1 MRLSQL
7 RFRRYA
13 FMIFGKH
20 PRKSPAKT
28 LYELLGA
35 RPDADAKILHR
46 AFRDAAR
53 VHHPDRNPDDPDAT
67 RRFAQI
73 VNAYGILRNA
83 EQRQAYD
90 GLLALESERRRAR
103 LMRTV
108 SGAVAVVVISAVM
121 VGGFAVLVQR
131 SNTWVE
137 TAKVV
142 ELAARKVANMTA
154 VQPTIRTETA
164 NRDQPGAATTDTR
177 PQDEPGG
184 KSTGAEPAAAPN
196 AVAPEAKSH
205 EPLMMAKD
213 EAPDRTEPNSEVAE
227 AVDAL
232 VAAVDRGDMGKSKLT
247 KAVDALVA
255 AIDRGDMGKS
265 KLTKAV
271 DALTAAIDR
280 GDMGKSKL
288 TKAVDALTAAI
299 DRGDMG
305 KSKLT
310 KAVDALVAA
319 IDRGDMRSVDDQKK
333 NDEPHALDQT
343 RVGSAEPRSSSADKH
358 KSPSSDLAI
367 VDEKH
372 EVSTTARLH
381 GHAKRPVT
389 GRTTVGQATT
399 DIRRRSQVALAS
411 QNTATCAGSCSD
423 RAPPLFGV
431 GF

>member
-53 VHHPDRNPDDPDAT
+53 VHHPDLNPDDPDAT

-232 VAAVDRGDMGKSKLT
+232 VAA
-247 KAVDALVA
+247 
-255 AIDRGDMGKS
+255 
-265 KLTKAV
+265 
-271 DALTAAIDR
+271 
-280 GDMGKSKL
+280 
-288 TKAVDALTAAI
+288 
-299 DRGDMG
+299 
-305 KSKLT
+305 
-310 KAVDALVAA
+310 

-333 NDEPHALDQT
+333 NNEPHALDQT

-399 DIRRRSQVALAS
+399 DIRRTSQVALAS

>member
-53 VHHPDRNPDDPDAT
+53 VHHPDLNPDDPDAT

-288 TKAVDALTAAI
+288 TKAVDAL
-299 DRGDMG
+299 
-305 KSKLT
+305 
-310 KAVDALVAA
+310 VAA

-333 NDEPHALDQT
+333 NNEPHALDQT

-399 DIRRRSQVALAS
+399 DIRRTSQVALAS

>member
-53 VHHPDRNPDDPDAT
+53 VHHPDLNPDDPDAT

-142 ELAARKVANMTA
+142 ELAARKVADMTA

-255 AIDRGDMGKS
+255 AIDRGD
-265 KLTKAV
+265 
-271 DALTAAIDR
+271 I
-280 GDMGKSKL
+280 GKSKL

-399 DIRRRSQVALAS
+399 DIRRTSQVALAS